1 MPKLHQSPLRHEVS
15 RWFGADSGAQVS
27 HFGRVYP
34 GACRYV
40 CVRAPL
46 MAGSFSL
53 TFFHHG
59 RKDWRTYP
67 PFGIGPSI
75 VYSSVRA
82 ALRLAIALW
91 RYLEHGEIP
100 DGAIL
105 KPRDVNMANA

>member
-1 MPKLHQSPLRHEVS
+1 MPKLHPSPLHHEVS
-15 RWFGADSGAQVS
+15 RWFGADRGAYVS

-34 GACRYV
+34 GSCRYV

-46 MAGSFSL
+46 VAGFFSL

-59 RKDWRTYP
+59 RKDWRIYP

-82 ALRLAIALW
+82 AHPLPVGSLR
-91 RYLEHGEIP
+91 RVS
-100 DGAIL
+100 
-105 KPRDVNMANA
+105 RV